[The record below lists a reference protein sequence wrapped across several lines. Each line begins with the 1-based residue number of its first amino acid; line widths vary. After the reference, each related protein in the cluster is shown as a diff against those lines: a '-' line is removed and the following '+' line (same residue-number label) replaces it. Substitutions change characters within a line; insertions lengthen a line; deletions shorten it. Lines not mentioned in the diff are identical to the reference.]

1 MFRLLKGAS
10 AACRGGTSAHD
21 ADAVTRFLIQ
31 LACDRSSSI
40 PLTSESVSVPLDE
53 INLAAA
59 SSFGS
64 ILSVQGGGPFWR
76 QRMVH
81 IALPYI
87 LSSKKDSFTRQSTA
101 TGARLGS
108 LVSACHV
115 ICCSSIVAIGSEH
128 AKEVVDMVARGFVEL
143 ADVEESSTIGAWGDL
158 VSGILSSIL
167 KLLYS
172 SPDYVSVIGF
182 VCGTSIH
189 ISVHCWKRL

>member
-1 MFRLLKGAS
+1 M
-10 AACRGGTSAHD
+10 
-21 ADAVTRFLIQ
+21 
-31 LACDRSSSI
+31 
-40 PLTSESVSVPLDE
+40 
-53 INLAAA
+53 
-59 SSFGS
+59 
-64 ILSVQGGGPFWR
+64 
-76 QRMVH
+76 
-81 IALPYI
+81 
-87 LSSKKDSFTRQSTA
+87 
-101 TGARLGS
+101 
-108 LVSACHV
+108 
-115 ICCSSIVAIGSEH
+115 AIGSEH